1 MPPRANARCVTRACN
16 SRPSFHSPAHAK
28 LAPVFQR
35 FFTELRAARVPVTL
49 KEYLLLI
56 EALEKD
62 AIAPNVEDFYY
73 LSRTALVKDERHLD
87 KFDRVFGHVF
97 KGLENTGDAVAADI
111 PEEWLKALTRKF
123 LTDEEKAQIEAL
135 GGWDKLMETLK
146 QRLEEQKERHQGGS
160 KWIGTG
166 GTSPYGNSGY
176 NPEGVRIGGE
186 GGQRRAVKVWD
197 KREYKNLDD
206 SVELG
211 VRNIKVALRRLRKFA
226 RTGAPDELDL
236 DATIDK
242 SAKEGY
248 LDIVLRPER
257 RNAVKVLLFLDIGG
271 SMDSHVKLCEE
282 LFSAAR
288 AEFKHMD
295 FFYFHNCLYES
306 VWKDNR
312 RRHDEKTSTWD
323 VLHKFPHDYRIVF
336 VGDATMSPYEITYP
350 GGSVEHW
357 NEEPGAIW
365 LQRVAD
371 IYERLV
377 WLNPTPKAHW
387 DHTPSIQLVREIIGP
402 NRMFP
407 LTIQGLDGA
416 MRELS
421 R

>member
-1 MPPRANARCVTRACN
+1 M
-16 SRPSFHSPAHAK
+16 
-28 LAPVFQR
+28 FQR
-35 FFTELRAARVPVTL
+35 FFTELRAARVPVSL
-49 KEYLLLI
+49 KEYLTLV

-62 AIAPNVEDFYY
+62 AIPPDVQDFYY
-73 LSRTALVKDERHLD
+73 LSRAALVKDERHLD
-87 KFDRVFGHVF
+87 KFDRVFGTVF
-97 KGLENTGDAVAADI
+97 KGIENTADAVNAEI
-111 PEEWLKALTRKF
+111 PAEWLRALTEKF

-146 QRLEEQKERHQGGS
+146 ERLEEQQKRHEGGN

-166 GTSPYGNSGY
+166 GTSPFGNGGY

-186 GGQRRAVKVWD
+186 GKGQGRAVKVWD

-226 RTGAPDELDL
+226 RTGAADELDL
-236 DATIDK
+236 DGTIKK
-242 SAKEGY
+242 SAREGY
-248 LDIVLRPER
+248 LDLVLRPER
-257 RNAVKVLLFLDIGG
+257 RNAVKVLLLLDIGG
-271 SMDSHVKLCEE
+271 SMDSHIKLCEE

-288 AEFKHMD
+288 TEFKSLE

-312 RRHDEKTSTWD
+312 RRHDEKTMTWD
-323 VLHKFPHDYRIVF
+323 MLHKYPSDYRVVF

-357 NEEPGAIW
+357 NEEAGAVW
-365 LQRVAD
+365 LQRVAQ
-371 IYERLV
+371 IYERV
-377 WLNPTPKAHW
+377 IWLNPTPRAHW
-387 DHTPSIQLVREIIGP
+387 DHTPSIQVVREIIGE

-407 LTIQGLDGA
+407 LTIEGLDGA